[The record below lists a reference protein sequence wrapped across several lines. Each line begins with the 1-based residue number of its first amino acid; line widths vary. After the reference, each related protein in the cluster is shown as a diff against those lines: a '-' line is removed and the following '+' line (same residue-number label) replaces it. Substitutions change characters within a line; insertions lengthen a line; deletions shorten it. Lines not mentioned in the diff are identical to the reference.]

1 MAFNSVNPQMGLSMG
16 LKGLAI
22 IILGGM
28 GNVKGAMAGGL
39 ILGLA
44 ETLVVAYGDSGY
56 RDAIAFITIIIIL
69 LLRPQGLFGKKTSE
83 GRG

>member
-1 MAFNSVNPQMGLSMG
+1 MG

-39 ILGLA
+39 LLGVA
-44 ETLVVAYGDSGY
+44 ETSIVAYGDSGY
-56 RDAIAFITIIIIL
+56 RDAVAFITIIFIL
-69 LLRPQGLFGKKTSE
+69 LLRPQGIFGKKAAE
-83 GRG
+83 AGR